1 MKNKK
6 YTIADMAELIA
17 KQEKKFATNPR
28 ALKKL
33 AQAKQMLMQT
43 NDAKRNNNG
52 GSKFEDGG
60 NPFLN
65 LQRKNLFDYNSY
77 DFPLDPSKQY
87 LNRTPWLNTIP
98 GVDFLSELKTDNV
111 RRAQIR
117 EFKDNTDNSTEKED
131 RFLEREANRD
141 RKEMEKLMGIKTKA
155 GKRID
160 TIKEEFK
167 NNPNLATGI
176 FQGAAMIGDFAN
188 QMSAIKDM
196 KEPNK
201 VALAPQ
207 ARLNKNMDTSA
218 YRNDAN
224 RAFRTQNMI
233 ANNAP
238 NQSVGN
244 AMRGNI
250 MGQYL
255 NSLGQVNTAAN
266 NYRSQMENQ
275 EAGLNASINIQNA
288 GIMND
293 FYSAKN
299 QFANNKRMAKANA
312 FSGLLGNAQL
322 MTKDYRQQAFDKNV
336 RYPMMSKWA
345 SAQSQAFLNS

>member
-1 MKNKK
+1 MKNKR
-6 YTIADMAELIA
+6 YTIADMAEMIA

-43 NDAKRNNNG
+43 NDAKRSNSGGDKFAFGGDTTSGLSNYLNNEKPK
-52 GSKFEDGG
+52 S
-60 NPFLN
+60 
-65 LQRKNLFDYNSY
+65 LFDNSKYNFVKEY
-77 DFPLDPSKQY
+77 LDRINAAKQI
-87 LNRTPWLNTIP
+87 PVNTEAYKFNPEIP
-98 GVDFLSELKTDNV
+98 EEAYVDDIPFNTKEIAEGVPGFN
-111 RRAQIR
+111 
-117 EFKDNTDNSTEKED
+117 
-131 RFLEREANRD
+131 
-141 RKEMEKLMGIKTKA
+141 EKLASNSKTKV
-155 GKRID
+155 GRLLSK
-160 TIKEEFK
+160 
-167 NNPNLATGI
+167 NPNLATGI
-176 FQGAAMIGDFAN
+176 FQGAAMLGDFAN
-188 QMSAIKDM
+188 QMSAINSM
-196 KEPNK
+196 EEPSK

-238 NQSVGN
+238 NQSVAN

-250 MGQYL
+250 MGQHL

-275 EAGLNASINIQNA
+275 EAGLNASINMQNA

-312 FSGLLGNAQL
+312 FSGLMGNAQL
-322 MTKDYRQQAFDKNV
+322 MTKDYRQQAFDKKK
-336 RYPMMSKWA
+336 YGLLA
-345 SAQSQAFLNS
+345 SAYGNNQSNAYMDKLQQDFFGR